1 MVRTHDHAIAS
12 VSVVALIPF
21 AVWRHWWQVLHK
33 KSHAAKAIP
42 QQLRLDDR
50 GRRDAAALDRQ
61 STQNLKGGP
70 VQTPRVPANEIGVPL
85 KYFLVPTVFSQAP
98 RKFFCKK
105 MQRRCSEIVPLD

>member
-1 MVRTHDHAIAS
+1 
-12 VSVVALIPF
+12 VVALNLLLF
-21 AVWRHWWQVLHK
+21 GATGGRYFHK
-33 KSHAAKAIP
+33 KRHAAKAIP

-105 MQRRCSEIVPLD
+105 NAAPLF